1 MQTGPTRALTKL
13 TKKKS
18 RRGKKM
24 AVDINEIKRLKE
36 LTGVGLTDAKA
47 ALEEAGGD
55 FDKALE
61 AMRKKGMT
69 KAEKRG
75 EREARAGLVGTYNHD
90 SRIGVIVEVNCET
103 DFVARNDIF
112 VDLVKDIAMHIAAS
126 NPEYVSSDEIPAEAA
141 EKVRAEMAEK
151 AKADGKPADMIE
163 KIVDGQVKK
172 YFAERCL
179 LDQPFIKN
187 PDQTV
192 GDLVKEHNARLG
204 ENVVVRRFARIAL
217 GEVA

>member
-1 MQTGPTRALTKL
+1 MSVNIAE
-13 TKKKS
+13 
-18 RRGKKM
+18 
-24 AVDINEIKRLKE
+24 VKRLKD

-47 ALEEAGGD
+47 ALEEANGD

-75 EREARAGLVGTYNHD
+75 EREARQGVVGTYNHD
-90 SRIGVIVEVNCET
+90 NRIGVLVEVNCET
-103 DFVARNDIF
+103 DFVARNEIF
-112 VDLVKDIAMHIAAS
+112 TNLVKDVAMHIAAS
-126 NPEYVSSDEIPAEAA
+126 SPEYVSADDIPAEAR
-141 EKVRAEMAEK
+141 E
-151 AKADGKPADMIE
+151 AKKQELLTSDALKGKPADMAE
-163 KIVDGQVKK
+163 KIVDGQLQK

-179 LDQPFIKN
+179 LDQPFVKN

-192 GDLVKEHNARLG
+192 GDYVKEHNARLG
-204 ENVVVRRFARIAL
+204 ENILVRRFSRIAL